1 MKLDN
6 LGLPRFAD
14 RDIIDLIYKGN
25 KNKIGQ
31 IFAES
36 SADVKLFNKIMEDL
50 RGGIQINEYQPM
62 NIEQEEFDGILQNEW
77 FMPAKYKNLNIEEY
91 LSTRVSIK
99 SPEWKVVSEELA
111 EFKKRNMYPLLQF
124 LVYLVDFMREN
135 NIVWGVGRGSSV
147 ASYVLYAIGIHKIN
161 PIQYGLDW
169 REFLR

>member
-6 LGLPRFAD
+6 LGLLRFAD

-62 NIEQEEFDGILQNEW
+62 NIEQEEFDGILQKEW
-77 FMPAKYKNLNIEEY
+77 FMPAKYKNLNIEGNTISKSINDKKIRSII
-91 LSTRVSIK
+91 LSENIS
-99 SPEWKVVSEELA
+99 SQD
-111 EFKKRNMYPLLQF
+111 EFSFTLKNF
-124 LVYLVDFMREN
+124 N
-135 NIVWGVGRGSSV
+135 
-147 ASYVLYAIGIHKIN
+147 SYEKEGN
-161 PIQYGLDW
+161 
-169 REFLR
+169 

>member
-62 NIEQEEFDGILQNEW
+62 NIEQEEFDGILQKEW
-77 FMPAKYKNLNIEEY
+77 LMPAKYKNLNI
-91 LSTRVSIK
+91 V
-99 SPEWKVVSEELA
+99 
-111 EFKKRNMYPLLQF
+111 
-124 LVYLVDFMREN
+124 
-135 NIVWGVGRGSSV
+135 
-147 ASYVLYAIGIHKIN
+147 
-161 PIQYGLDW
+161 
-169 REFLR
+169 